1 MACLTGRAVQRWRW
15 SCEGLKVNAVAFLLL
30 GSTLAKASARLEFL
44 ANLAHVRAW
53 ALSESIAKE

>member
-1 MACLTGRAVQRWRW
+1 VQRWRW

-53 ALSESIAKE
+53 ALSESIAKK